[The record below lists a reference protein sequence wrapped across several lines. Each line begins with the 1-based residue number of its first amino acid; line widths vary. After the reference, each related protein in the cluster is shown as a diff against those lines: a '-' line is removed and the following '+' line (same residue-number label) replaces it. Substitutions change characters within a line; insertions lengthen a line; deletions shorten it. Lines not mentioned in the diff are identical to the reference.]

1 MTDGSAFHI
10 ITGGPGSGKTT
21 LIDALAAEGIRH
33 MPEAGRAIIR
43 DQVAIGG
50 SALPWADRAAFADL
64 MLARSCDPGTRP
76 ARCPDRYCST
86 AACPM

>member
-1 MTDGSAFHI
+1 MTDTAAFHI
-10 ITGGPGSGKTT
+10 ITGGPGAGKTT

-50 SALPWADRAAFADL
+50 TALP
-64 MLARSCDPGTRP
+64 
-76 ARCPDRYCST
+76 
-86 AACPM
+86 